1 MHANMDALA
10 QQGCVNRKTDDI
22 RWKGEKMRR
31 TFRLPR
37 WVLIVAAMT
46 MDLALPARA
55 HEPGA
60 HVHGTGSLEI
70 AIDGTMVQIN
80 LYSPLDNLLGFEH
93 APANEKERQAARAMA
108 LKLHQGGTLFILT
121 PEARCRLETS
131 RLESPVLAPDLL
143 MPASDSDKS
152 ADKSDGRKDNTSKA
166 ALPASSDMH
175 GELEA
180 TWQFRCALPQALRGL
195 DVRLFPAF
203 PGLRRLDAAVAG
215 PKGQSSA
222 KLSPESTR
230 LKW

>member
-1 MHANMDALA
+1 M
-10 QQGCVNRKTDDI
+10 K
-22 RWKGEKMRR
+22 W
-31 TFRLPR
+31 TFRLPG

-46 MDLALPARA
+46 MELALPARA

-60 HVHGTGSLEI
+60 HVHGAGTLEI
-70 AIDGTMVQIN
+70 AIDGAMVQIN

-93 APANEKERQAARAMA
+93 APGNEKERQAARAMA
-108 LKLHQGGTLFILT
+108 LRLHQGGTLFILT
-121 PEARCRLETS
+121 PEARCRLETT
-131 RLESPVLAPDLL
+131 RLESPVLAPGLL
-143 MPASDSDKS
+143 MAVSDSGKSSDKG
-152 ADKSDGRKDNTSKA
+152 DGRNGDASKA
-166 ALPASSDMH
+166 APSVSAALPPSTGMH
-175 GELEA
+175 GEIEA
-180 TWQFRCALPQALRGL
+180 AWQFRCALPQALQGL